1 MLVVV
6 WSLAERE
13 SLELLP
19 AMVAVVDLQ
28 IVREG
33 REERREGL

>member
-13 SLELLP
+13 SPELQP
-19 AMVAVVDLQ
+19 AMVAVVDLH
-28 IVREG
+28 IVRER